1 MRDPNSPLARDP
13 RTTGELLSLLRADDD
28 YLEHQPDTLAVLLW
42 RSGSEE
48 FDAAR
53 ALARSASALDR
64 VIAAD
69 ILAQFGWDV
78 AERLDESVAI
88 LIGMLSDPDERV
100 LRAVGIALG
109 HRKSPVAIPAL
120 LGLASHPSADV
131 RFGVV
136 CGLSGHDRPDA
147 IAALIAL
154 SRDPD
159 LDVRNWATFGL
170 ASMVSTDTPDLRDAL
185 LQRTEDADGEVRG
198 EALIGLAARRDPRV
212 LPALRH
218 ELAGQFCGDWCVEA
232 AELLADASLRDAL
245 LALRARLGP
254 ADEAAFATSFDA
266 AIKACSPGS
275 PLGAL
280 TSAKVRR

>member
-13 RTTGELLSLLRADDD
+13 RTTGELISLLRADDD
-28 YLEHQPDTLAVLLW
+28 YLENQPDTLAVLLW

-78 AERLDESVAI
+78 AERLEESVEI
-88 LIGMLSDPDERV
+88 LIGMLSDPEERV

-109 HRKSPVAIPAL
+109 HRKSPDAIPAL
-120 LGLASHPSADV
+120 LGLAS
-131 RFGVV
+131 RCF
-136 CGLSGHDRPDA
+136 SGRK
-147 IAALIAL
+147 
-154 SRDPD
+154 
-159 LDVRNWATFGL
+159 T
-170 ASMVSTDTPDLRDAL
+170 
-185 LQRTEDADGEVRG
+185 RTARC
-198 EALIGLAARRDPRV
+198 AARRSSGSRLGAIRASCPRSV
-212 LPALRH
+212 VSWQGSS
-218 ELAGQFCGDWCVEA
+218 AGTGAWRRP
-232 AELLADASLRDAL
+232 ELLADASLRDAL

-266 AIKACSPGS
+266 AIKACSPG
-275 PLGAL
+275 
-280 TSAKVRR
+280 

>member
-1 MRDPNSPLARDP
+1 MPSSSTLRDVAAKPIQPTRRTRVGECRFTSSCATRTAPLARAP

-100 LRAVGIALG
+100 LRAVGVALG
-109 HRKSPVAIPAL
+109 HRRSPVAIPAL
-120 LGLASHPSADV
+120 LGLASHP
-131 RFGVV
+131 R
-136 CGLSGHDRPDA
+136 L
-147 IAALIAL
+147 LQ
-154 SRDPD
+154 
-159 LDVRNWATFGL
+159 
-170 ASMVSTDTPDLRDAL
+170 